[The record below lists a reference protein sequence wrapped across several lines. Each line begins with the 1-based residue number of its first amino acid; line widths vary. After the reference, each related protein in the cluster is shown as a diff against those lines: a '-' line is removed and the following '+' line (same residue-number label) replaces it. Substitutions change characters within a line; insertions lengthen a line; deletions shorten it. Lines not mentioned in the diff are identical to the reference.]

1 MTNLTKIALS
11 AIAIAVISGC
21 GDTTVNQTPSSVTI
35 IGDTTT
41 NGTVPDSGTDQT
53 TGCPKPTLTKTLS
66 GDLTLDTSLTSDTLW
81 LLDGLVA
88 VKGGATLTI
97 APCTTIAGLSG
108 TGDATSYMIIDKD
121 SQIIADATEE
131 EPIIFTS
138 AEVALN
144 GGNPGVGQWGGLTII
159 GNAGNSQVQP
169 YEVNSAYIAGTTN
182 LADNSGVLRHV
193 KILNSGITMEQ
204 DKEINGLSLVG
215 VGSGTTIS
223 NITVDLSDDDCIESW
238 GGTVDM
244 SDITVSNCTD
254 DHFDIDDGYS
264 GTVTNLKITQG
275 TSQYNL
281 APGNASIEMSGTT
294 AATFDGLT
302 IVQNSS
308 AKEGGVFFKK
318 GTNVG
323 GHFKNA
329 TITDNVTSVTAAGA
343 IHSDDAGVDIN
354 NVSFENVTLNGTST
368 ENDFTGPAADALA
381 TKFNE
386 GTNNTPVQIIPIPLP

>member
-1 MTNLTKIALS
+1 MTNVTKIALS
-11 AIAIAVISGC
+11 AVAIALLSGC
-21 GDTTVNQTPSSVTI
+21 GDTTVNQTPSNVIIDNSINDSNNASTTPTDPTDPGVTA
-35 IGDTTT
+35 
-41 NGTVPDSGTDQT
+41 
-53 TGCPKPTLTKTLS
+53 CPKPTLTKTLS
-66 GDLTLDTSLTSDTLW
+66 GDLTVDTSLTSDTLW

-159 GNAGNSQVQP
+159 GNAANSQVQA
-169 YEVNSAYIAGTTN
+169 YEVNSAYVAGTTN

-223 NITVDLSDDDCIESW
+223 NITVDLSDDDCIEAW
-238 GGTVDM
+238 GGTVNM

-254 DHFDIDDGYS
+254 DHFDIDDGFS
-264 GTVTNLKITQG
+264 GTVTNLKITQD
-275 TSQYNL
+275 TSTYNTN
-281 APGNASIEMSGTT
+281 PGNAAMEMSGTT
-294 AATFDGLT
+294 VATFDGLT
-302 IVQNSS
+302 IVQNKSN
-308 AKEGGVFFKK
+308 KEGVVFFKGAGIGAK
-318 GTNVG
+318 IS
-323 GHFKNA
+323 NA
-329 TITDNVTSVTAAGA
+329 TITDNVTSATLAGA
-343 IHSDDAGVDIN
+343 IHSD
-354 NVSFENVTLNGTST
+354 NVGADTASTSFTNVTLNGTST
-368 ENDFTGPAADALA
+368 EPKFTGPSAAALEA
-381 TKFNE
+381 VFE
-386 GTNNTPVQIIPIPLP
+386 AGTGNIPNPVN